1 MIEKRLGKIDFVEFG
16 SMKDYPFQLGLQ
28 LGFSMSGSGV
38 MDGGKYTVNMS
49 PDCHWEIGTRHT
61 NLAESLDRVAKILND
76 AMVRMFGVKET
87 CCTRCSHRDV
97 CQYKSEY
104 LAAQTAVDEVSVR
117 RPSKDD
123 ESIRSIRLHDI
134 PWIEPVELKC
144 RYFHQNTGAVR

>member
-76 AMVRMFGVKET
+76 VAYIIPRNIRNDTSFLWYAGTHFIAYSGGKIK
-87 CCTRCSHRDV
+87 CSAS
-97 CQYKSEY
+97 C
-104 LAAQTAVDEVSVR
+104 
-117 RPSKDD
+117 
-123 ESIRSIRLHDI
+123 
-134 PWIEPVELKC
+134 
-144 RYFHQNTGAVR
+144 F

>member
-1 MIEKRLGKIDFVEFG
+1 MKNFDTMLVGFDHSHGDPAVLIVGRKAPGDNVRIINQFQGKEAEELYRKLGKIDFVEFG

-76 AMVRMFGVKET
+76 AKVN
-87 CCTRCSHRDV
+87 
-97 CQYKSEY
+97 YISE
-104 LAAQTAVDEVSVR
+104 LLG
-117 RPSKDD
+117 K
-123 ESIRSIRLHDI
+123 
-134 PWIEPVELKC
+134 PVEVTLEDGMFKEF
-144 RYFHQNTGAVR
+144 RILTEVL

>member
-61 NLAESLDRVAKILND
+61 KALIFGPDGSLSR
-76 AMVRMFGVKET
+76 R
-87 CCTRCSHRDV
+87 
-97 CQYKSEY
+97 KS
-104 LAAQTAVDEVSVR
+104 TACPCLKSVR
-117 RPSKDD
+117 TR
-123 ESIRSIRLHDI
+123 RFRLI
-134 PWIEPVELKC
+134 ITTPLPLETGLTSGVPIENEAG
-144 RYFHQNTGAVR
+144 YF

>member
-76 AMVRMFGVKET
+76 AKVN
-87 CCTRCSHRDV
+87 
-97 CQYKSEY
+97 YISE
-104 LAAQTAVDEVSVR
+104 LLG
-117 RPSKDD
+117 K
-123 ESIRSIRLHDI
+123 
-134 PWIEPVELKC
+134 PVEVTLEDGIFKEF
-144 RYFHQNTGAVR
+144 RILTEVLEYFEGRTHETHLRWHTLVHYFVVGTFDRM